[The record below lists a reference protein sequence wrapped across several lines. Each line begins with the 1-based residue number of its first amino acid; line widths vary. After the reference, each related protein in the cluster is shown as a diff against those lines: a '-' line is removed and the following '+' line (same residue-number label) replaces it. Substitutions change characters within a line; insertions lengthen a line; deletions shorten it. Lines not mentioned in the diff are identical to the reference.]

1 MEIATLVVWA
11 GGYMSLVFVAVCLA
25 TGLYY
30 LAELV
35 EEYTVLTK
43 KLLGWAVA
51 AELALYSLLLLWDGL
66 PPLACASG
74 LLAHALYG
82 TLLRSFP
89 FIRLSSPEF
98 LASCGACVGRVSMRP
113 VRAVPCAD
121 RDEDDATPPRSG
133 LTRGCGGRVNMVRV
147 RTFGS

>member
-98 LASCGACVGRVSMRP
+98 LASCGACVGRVSTRP
-113 VRAVPCAD
+113 FAPCRVPPVD
-121 RDEDDATPPRSG
+121 DDATAPRSG
-133 LTRGCGGRVNMVRV
+133 LTRGCGGRMNMVRV